1 MWYIMKQVKCFLD
14 LCKLTIQHY
23 GEMGEKLARSYL
35 WLLRFKISLTS
46 DLKKNPNS

>member
-1 MWYIMKQVKCFLD
+1 MWYIMKQVKCLLN

-35 WLLRFKISLTS
+35 GLLRFKISLTS
-46 DLKKNPNS
+46 DLKN